1 MPQKILLG
9 LLTALIILVLSPG
22 IHFKFWNLNFEQE
35 NQKTDQNQTS
45 FSDFEDLKRKI
56 ESITGKIIQMPNP
69 KFIDSYM
76 DSLSWTS
83 TINIQTYELTEK
95 NIKKHL
101 KKLAEAGTQIRIMIE
116 NQKYQQYQ
124 NTFKQLQKEYA
135 DMPNIVIKSDQHM
148 KTMYLH
154 SKITLMDKSFW
165 IQSSNLT
172 HSTFAKNREHL
183 FRSENPKILKNLT
196 QLFEKDRSGKT
207 LSRSDLHP
215 NLVVCNINCRE
226 VITHLLSWAQHSI
239 AIETQYLTDPQ
250 LFDILAN
257 QSEKLD
263 LKMIFSNTE
272 SVSGLPSYFWNNKVR
287 LMKKPYLHTKM
298 ILIDDEILLL
308 GSMNLSANSLDNN
321 REIWILIND
330 PDLIWEFK
338 KSFAQ
343 DWEKSNQL

>member
-1 MPQKILLG
+1 MLQKVLLG
-9 LLTALIILVLSPG
+9 LLVAVVALLLSPSVR
-22 IHFKFWNLNFEQE
+22 FKFWNLSSEQE
-35 NQKTDQNQTS
+35 NQKTEQNQTS
-45 FSDFEDLKRKI
+45 FSDFDDLKRKI

-69 KFIDSYM
+69 KFVDSYI

-101 KKLAEAGTQIRIMIE
+101 KKLAEAGIQIRIMIE

-196 QLFEKDRSGKT
+196 QLFEKDRAGKK

-226 VITHLLSWAQHSI
+226 VIHIYWVELS
-239 AIETQYLTDPQ
+239 
-250 LFDILAN
+250 
-257 QSEKLD
+257 
-263 LKMIFSNTE
+263 
-272 SVSGLPSYFWNNKVR
+272 
-287 LMKKPYLHTKM
+287 
-298 ILIDDEILLL
+298 ILLL
-308 GSMNLSANSLDNN
+308 LKPSIWLILSSLIFSLTNQKNLILRWFFQILRVFLTYQATF
-321 REIWILIND
+321 EITR
-330 PDLIWEFK
+330 
-338 KSFAQ
+338 
-343 DWEKSNQL
+343 